1 MLFCHGSKY
10 TQEQPLNKEN
20 AMYFGLE
27 SALMRIF
34 GTPELLVKTA
44 SWQREIN
51 AGYRKTAVASEYRST
66 RDERL
71 GDDGIRKGD
80 LRERM
85 QPELFA
91 ILTIRYDD
99 NQANR
104 SSAWLRVTH
113 LFRVDER
120 IPKAIRKNPVML
132 ALYLMWLL
140 QHPDMQQKRGKVEIT
155 GKSRKT
161 LYRWRVAC
169 EAVCNEW
176 IRLAEDQAEELLEEA
191 GAIKY
196 EN

>member
-1 MLFCHGSKY
+1 
-10 TQEQPLNKEN
+10 
-20 AMYFGLE
+20 MYFALE
-27 SALMRIF
+27 PALMRIF
-34 GTPELLVKTA
+34 GTPELMIKTA
-44 SWQREIN
+44 SWQRDMN
-51 AGYRKTAVASEYRST
+51 AGYRKTSIAPEYRST

-71 GDDGIRKGD
+71 GDDGIHKGD

-104 SSAWLRVTH
+104 SSAWLQVVH
-113 LFRVDER
+113 LFRSDER
-120 IPKAIRKNPVML
+120 VPKAIRKNPVML

-140 QHPDMQQKRGKVEIT
+140 QYPDMQQKRGKVEIT

-161 LYRWRVAC
+161 LYRWRIAC
-169 EAVCNEW
+169 EDVCSEW
-176 IRLAEDQAEELLEEA
+176 IRLAEDQAEELLEKA
-191 GAIKY
+191 GAIRY